1 MFVFHPSPSPHGISG
16 PMSFATPLFFWPK
29 QSERC
34 VFRALVTS
42 IDLRKCYM
50 LRARFGAEASAPF
63 CSACGDIGIGQK
75 CGTNGNN
82 FYTSFTIHIFWGLII
97 VQVNVL
103 MSILCGSK
111 ITKRSSVK
119 TIWWFSSKFIIYHIS
134 YIYISYISHKATGWI
149 MVTLSLANI
158 F

>member
-34 VFRALVTS
+34 VFGALVTS

-103 MSILCGSK
+103 ICLYGVVQKLPNVLPWRPFDDLVVSLL
-111 ITKRSSVK
+111 
-119 TIWWFSSKFIIYHIS
+119 
-134 YIYISYISHKATGWI
+134 YISYII
-149 MVTLSLANI
+149 YIYQLYI
-158 F
+158 P